1 MEDPRVAEAAL
12 ERYRN
17 AYLKL
22 RGALHDRNT
31 GLPAYPVLVDA
42 LRGMLDQRRQV
53 GVVHVEAANLDL
65 VESLYGWQVFD
76 RVLARASDTLRESVG
91 IELPAGAMLAVAG
104 VPGDRFVVFIP
115 EGPQGAD
122 ADGAWLA
129 KLAGQLRARL
139 EQAFDDDDDL
149 AGISPRLEFRAGWS
163 LLSEN
168 PFYRFERRVQQ
179 AVEEARAQH
188 RRREQRRD
196 QASRA
201 ELRRILRDE
210 AISVLFQ
217 PVLDLGTR
225 RVFGFEALTRGPVG
239 SLLEMPRAMFALS
252 GRMGAGADLDRL
264 CRSAALRAS
273 AAMRG
278 GGKLFLNVLATS
290 LADPEW
296 KRGAVTALLDS
307 AARRPEDVVLEV
319 SERSLGQQPQEHARA
334 CDELRSLGF
343 GLALDD
349 VGTGYASLLALE
361 ALRPDYLKVDA
372 SLVRGIHEQLIK
384 RELFTS
390 IVQAAA
396 RIGAPVVAVGVEAEE
411 EADTLRRAGASYG
424 QGYLFA
430 LPGPAGRF
438 APGPAAGH

>member
-1 MEDPRVAEAAL
+1 MDDPRALEAAL

-17 AYLKL
+17 AYLRL

-31 GLPAYPVLVDA
+31 GLPAYPVLVDT
-42 LRGMLDQRRQV
+42 LREKLDQRRHL

-76 RVLARASDTLRESVG
+76 RVVARAGDTIRESVG
-91 IELPAGAMLAVAG
+91 LEIPSGAVLAVAG
-104 VPGDRFVVFIP
+104 VPGDRFVVFLPDGP
-115 EGPQGAD
+115 EGTE
-122 ADGAWLA
+122 ADGDWLA
-129 KLAGQLRARL
+129 RVAGRLRARL
-139 EQAFDDDDDL
+139 EQTFDDDDDL

-168 PFYRFERRVQQ
+168 PFYRFERRVHQ
-179 AVEEARAQH
+179 AVEEARARH

-196 QASRA
+196 HASRA

-210 AISVLFQ
+210 AVSVLFQ

-225 RVFGFEALTRGPVG
+225 RVFGFEALTRGPEG
-239 SLLEMPRAMFALS
+239 SPLEMPRAMFALS
-252 GRMGAGADLDRL
+252 GRMGAGADLDRV
-264 CRSAALRAS
+264 CRSAALRA
-273 AAMRG
+273 AGAMAG
-278 GGKLFLNVLATS
+278 SEKLFLNVLAAS
-290 LADPEW
+290 LTDPDW
-296 KRGAVTALLDS
+296 KRGAVGLLDS
-307 AARRPEDVVLEV
+307 SSRRPEDVVLEV
-319 SERSLGQQPQEHARA
+319 SERALGDQPQTYARA
-334 CDELRSLGF
+334 CESLRSLGF

-361 ALRPDYLKVDA
+361 ALRPDYLKVDV

-384 RELFTS
+384 RELFGS

-396 RIGAPVVAVGVEAEE
+396 RIGAGVVAVGVEQEE
-411 EADTLRRAGASYG
+411 EVAALRESGAAYG

-430 LPGPAGRF
+430 SPGPAGQF
-438 APGPAAGH
+438 TSGPAAGH